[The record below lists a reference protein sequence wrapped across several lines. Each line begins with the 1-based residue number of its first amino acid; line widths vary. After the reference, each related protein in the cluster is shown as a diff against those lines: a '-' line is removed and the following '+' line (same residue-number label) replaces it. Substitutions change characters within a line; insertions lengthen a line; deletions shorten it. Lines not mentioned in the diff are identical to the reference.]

1 MKFYRA
7 YSFKQFYLAVTSLS
21 RLENTAQRKKES
33 MMMLMLNFVMLVLSL
48 SRFSTRDVRT
58 FIVCI
63 RTVAVSLFDILTY
76 VYRVILLARLHASSA
91 SRIMISLY
99 ESEDCINYKTH
110 SERRWHTCD
119 FYLQPAV
126 ANRQSRTSHKLRVSP
141 KFRAL

>member
-33 MMMLMLNFVMLVLSL
+33 MMMLNFVMLVLSL

-63 RTVAVSLFDILTY
+63 RTVAVSSPGN
-76 VYRVILLARLHASSA
+76 LLARLHASSA

-110 SERRWHTCD
+110 SERRWHTCASICSR
-119 FYLQPAV
+119 PSPI
-126 ANRQSRTSHKLRVSP
+126 ANLARHTNCESRRNLERCEKV
-141 KFRAL
+141 